1 MDSGWDEDNKTNK
14 IELNISRDK
23 VEFFHNGRPP
33 HYRQKIFNH
42 KLEGSEFMS
51 MVWKGSTKRANI
63 GEGRFGIGFKFWTYH
78 FNTAKVR
85 IGVVSMML
93 IWKRKILC
101 WILAMFRKV
110 A

>member
-1 MDSGWDEDNKTNK
+1 MTFWFTELVQNAMDSGWDEDNKTNK

-63 GEGRFGIGFKFWTYH
+63 AQKEG
-78 FNTAKVR
+78 
-85 IGVVSMML
+85 L
-93 IWKRKILC
+93 E
-101 WILAMFRKV
+101 
-110 A
+110 